1 MKIKKE
7 CLKTI
12 IEAAKEMYPK
22 EFLAFLAVRR
32 KKDVIEEFVIM
43 PQMIYG
49 RSSASFNLAMLPV
62 DKSIVGT
69 AHSHPSGSY
78 FPSSEDLIT
87 FRKSGRIHI
96 ILGYPYNEE
105 NWKAYDSMGREIILE
120 VI

>member
-7 CLKTI
+7 CLNTI
-12 IEAAKEMYPK
+12 IESAKEMHPK
-22 EFLAFLAVRR
+22 EFLAFLSVGK
-32 KKDVIEEFVIM
+32 KKDIIEEFVIV

-49 RSSASFNLAMLPV
+49 KRSASFNLAMLPV

-78 FPSSEDLIT
+78 LPSIEDLQT
-87 FRKSGRIHI
+87 FGKSGRIHI
-96 ILGYPYNEE
+96 IVAYPYNEE
-105 NWKAYDSMGREIILE
+105 TWKAYDNMGREITLE